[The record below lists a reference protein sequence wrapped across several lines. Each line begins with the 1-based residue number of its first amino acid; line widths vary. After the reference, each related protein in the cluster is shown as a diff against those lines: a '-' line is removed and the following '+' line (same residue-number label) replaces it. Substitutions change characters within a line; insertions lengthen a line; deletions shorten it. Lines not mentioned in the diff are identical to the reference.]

1 MTEQIPNEDGIMA
14 QVTSVFDPS
23 IYEFEVLCK
32 PHHPARAI
40 CNIKINV
47 KHDKSQ
53 CLEIKIDIGKKK
65 IIKINTLA
73 KCGNYTGPELLK
85 KVDDLAK
92 LLHVTKIE
100 LTDASL
106 RNYCG
111 AIIHLPILSILT
123 TGSSWYNSQG
133 YVSDNHD
140 DIMRH
145 NAFIVNGPFVKMM
158 DDAQKVVGDDNSVL
172 VGKLNAVVGAP
183 NDDSVKTY
191 VNKLVASIGRGENC
205 SKDNAILLKDLID
218 YIASARILKFDQT
231 LYRNLSGGRRR
242 RMQTKRNKKNNKKF
256 NNKSN
261 KIKRNNKRKS

>member
-111 AIIHLPILSILT
+111 AIIHLPIISILT
-123 TGSSWYNSQG
+123 TGSTWYNSAG

-140 DIMRH
+140 ANMHH
-145 NAFIVNGPFVKMM
+145 NAVIVDGPFVKMM
-158 DDAQKVVGDDNSVL
+158 HDAQTVAGDNTALMV
-172 VGKLNAVVGAP
+172 KLNAVVNIAP
-183 NDDSVKTY
+183 HISVKTY
-191 VNKLVASIGRGENC
+191 VNKLVESIGRGENC
-205 SKDNAILLKDLID
+205 SHDNAILLDDLVS
-218 YIASARILKFDQT
+218 YIARAGILKFDET
-231 LYRNLSGGRRR
+231 MYRKLSGGRRR
-242 RMQTKRNKKNNKKF
+242 RMQTKRNKKNNKKIS
-256 NNKSN
+256 KSN
-261 KIKRNNKRKS
+261 KIKNYI

>member
-23 IYEFEVLCK
+23 IYEFEVSYT
-32 PHHPARAI
+32 HHPVRAI

-73 KCGNYTGPELLK
+73 KCGNYTGSELLK

-145 NAFIVNGPFVKMM
+145 NALIVNDLFVKMM
-158 DDAQKVVGDDNSVL
+158 DDAQKVVGDNSAL
-172 VGKLNAVVGAP
+172 MAKLNEVVGAP

-191 VNKLVASIGRGENC
+191 VDKLVASIGRGENC
-205 SKDNAILLKDLID
+205 SKANASLLKDLVD
-218 YIASARILKFDQT
+218 YTASASILKFDQT
-231 LYRNLSGGRRR
+231 LYREVSGGRRR